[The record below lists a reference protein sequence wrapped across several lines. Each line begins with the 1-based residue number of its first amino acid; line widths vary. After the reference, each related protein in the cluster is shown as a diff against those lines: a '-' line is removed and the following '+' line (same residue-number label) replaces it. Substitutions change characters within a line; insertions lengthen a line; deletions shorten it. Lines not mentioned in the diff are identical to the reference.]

1 MKKAERCERERTVQN
16 VEDFD
21 EMDLDCFYFIGR
33 ANKKGLFDL
42 AFFPYKETKKSIDYA
57 NHGRTKVEYELR

>member
-1 MKKAERCERERTVQN
+1 MCEYK
-16 VEDFD
+16 D